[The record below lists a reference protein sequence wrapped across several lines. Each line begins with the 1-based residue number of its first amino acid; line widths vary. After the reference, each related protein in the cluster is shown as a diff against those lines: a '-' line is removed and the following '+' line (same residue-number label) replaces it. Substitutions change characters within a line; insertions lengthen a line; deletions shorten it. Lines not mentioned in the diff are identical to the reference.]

1 MIRKEKRYYIVVD
14 AVDLIILDVRE
25 QHNKHRIRN
34 KRRRS
39 SFLEPA
45 ILVLFHNTR
54 CRCR

>member
-25 QHNKHRIRN
+25 QHNKHRNRN